1 MTARC
6 YQLRGRTYLFG
17 ATWTTPP
24 REVRLAAAAREYA
37 ERGTLVCLRAGVHQ
51 IGVSSASD
59 REDGS
64 IPGLRPWF
72 SAAAV
77 LAERLPGAWLGA
89 WPLADGRVYVVA
101 VSATGL
107 LPDGDRLC
115 LDAADARRHFDILRS
130 NGSYRRIYAPE
141 SWSVPNS
148 TVRRLEDA
156 LGGERGPRFARPPA
170 RLSVVP
176 LTAAAAVVVL
186 AYYGAELARL
196 HLDIGR
202 SAPPPR
208 VQTTVEFRPLAP
220 SLAYCL
226 AALAGAVGGQPPGFD
241 VTRVSCR
248 EGEVARELR
257 ARTARPLTLLAR
269 HGDGAV
275 PAGDGRSA
283 RQHLGAGPVGLAP
296 ITTAGPFP
304 ALRDVIDVVTQA
316 SETLRGTVSMGVPQ
330 ALPVDP
336 ATGEPP
342 PFAQTLAWSME
353 ARLPPRSWRY
363 LAGVAEAS
371 RLTALSYEPAT
382 RTYRLEVLTH
392 VAP

>member
-1 MTARC
+1 MTARR

-37 ERGTLVCLRAGVHQ
+37 ERGTLVCLRRGVHQ
-51 IGVSSASD
+51 IGVSAARD
-59 REDGS
+59 REDGG

-101 VSATGL
+101 VSATGI

-115 LDAADARRHFDILRS
+115 LDVADARRHFDVLRS
-130 NGSYRRIYAPE
+130 NGSYRRVYAPE
-141 SWSVPNS
+141 SWGIPNS
-148 TVRRLEDA
+148 TVRSLEDA
-156 LGGERGPRFARPPA
+156 LSGERGPRFTRPPA
-170 RLSVVP
+170 RLSIVP
-176 LTAAAAVVVL
+176 LTAAAAAVVL
-186 AYYGAELARL
+186 AYYGVEVARL

-220 SLAYCL
+220 
-226 AALAGAVGGQPPGFD
+226 ALAHCVSGVSRGLSGPPPGFD
-241 VTRVSCR
+241 VVRVTCR
-248 EGEVARELR
+248 EGEVTRELR
-257 ARTARPLTLLAR
+257 ARAARPLTLLAR
-269 HGDGAV
+269 HGAAAV
-275 PAGDGRSA
+275 PAGDGRTA
-283 RQHLGAGPVGLAP
+283 RERLGGGPEGLSLVTAG
-296 ITTAGPFP
+296 GPFP
-304 ALRDVIDVVTQA
+304 GVRDVIDVVTQA
-316 SETLRGTVSMGVPQ
+316 GETLRATVSVGVPQ
-330 ALPVDP
+330 PLPIDP

-342 PFAQTLAWSME
+342 RFAQTLAWAME
-353 ARLPPRSWRY
+353 ARIPPRDWSY
-363 LAGVAEAS
+363 LEGLADAS